1 MPLPGDPMNE
11 VAQEL
16 RAMPKVVAA
25 LLATHVPDEQGK
37 CRACT
42 KPGTGIPFEPW
53 PCALHF
59 YASAARTP
67 DRLA

>member
-1 MPLPGDPMNE
+1 MNGL
-11 VAQEL
+11 VQEL

-25 LLATHVPDEQGK
+25 LLATHIPDERGK

-42 KPGTGIPFEPW
+42 KPGTGIPNEPW

-59 YASAARTP
+59 YASAAGTTHRFT
-67 DRLA
+67 